1 MVNDDEDTLNY
12 SRLNFSKLH
21 IVLSL
26 IKYRISLAVTFTAVC
41 GFLFF
46 SGHFDLHLLYV
57 AVGVFILSGGAS
69 ALNQYMER
77 NYDAR
82 MSRTM
87 SRPIP
92 AGKITALNALIVSII
107 FIISGLLVLLIFSGT
122 TCFLL
127 GLFNI
132 AWYNFLYTNLKKV
145 TPFAVVPGSLAGAVP
160 VIIGWSAAGGYFLD
174 PAIVF
179 VTFFLFIWQI
189 PHFWLILL
197 KYSKEYEEAG
207 FPSIKQ
213 NISPENLRFIIY
225 TWMIATSV
233 ISLMFP
239 LIHIIKPVVQS
250 LAILFLNLWFVVIF
264 TRSIFKNKEEWNYR
278 YLFFN
283 MNLYMLLVMLV
294 LGFYRIFV

>member
-1 MVNDDEDTLNY
+1 M
-12 SRLNFSKLH
+12 
-21 IVLSL
+21 
-26 IKYRISLAVTFTAVC
+26 
-41 GFLFF
+41 
-46 SGHFDLHLLYV
+46 
-57 AVGVFILSGGAS
+57 AVGVFILAGGAS

-77 NYDAR
+77 SYDAR
-82 MSRTM
+82 MIRTKL
-87 SRPIP
+87 RPIP
-92 AGKITALNALIVSII
+92 SGKIAPLNALFVSII
-107 FIISGLLVLLIFSGT
+107 FIVSGLLVLLIFSGT

-132 AWYNFLYTNLKKV
+132 AWYNFLYTNLKKI

-160 VIIGWSAAGGYFLD
+160 VIIGWSAAGGYFLG

-179 VTFFLFIWQI
+179 VTFFLFLWQI
-189 PHFWLILL
+189 PHFWLILH

-225 TWMIATSV
+225 SWMIATSA

-239 LIHIIKPVVQS
+239 LFHIIKPFMQS
-250 LAILFLNLWFVVIF
+250 IAILFLNLWFVVIF

-294 LGFYRIFV
+294 LGFYWVFV